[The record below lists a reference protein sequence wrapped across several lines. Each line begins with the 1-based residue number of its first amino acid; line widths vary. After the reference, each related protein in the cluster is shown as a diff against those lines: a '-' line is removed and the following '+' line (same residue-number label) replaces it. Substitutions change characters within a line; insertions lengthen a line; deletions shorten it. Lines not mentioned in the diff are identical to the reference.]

1 MNLTAIARA
10 ILRDR
15 LALAGLVVLLVFVFV
30 GFFGSHL
37 APYGPS
43 EIVRNAEGRVQV
55 LKPPTWAFPFGTTDL
70 GRDVLSQILHGAR
83 PVMIVGFF
91 AAIIPTAIGT
101 VLGLVA
107 GYVRRWAD
115 TLISRAV
122 EIAYS
127 LPFEPFAIILLFVLG
142 PSLWTLIL
150 AISIIDWRRPARV
163 VRNQVMTLSGGSFIK
178 AARVAGASTSWIVF
192 RHMLPL
198 TLPISLIYVPFAFGN
213 AVLAESALS
222 FLGFGDPKSV
232 SWGTI
237 LRQAFDGGAM
247 DRGWWW
253 MVAPGVSITLAVTS
267 VYLITRPFEELVNPR
282 LRRSQ

>member
-1 MNLTAIARA
+1 MNLTTIVRA
-10 ILRDR
+10 ILRDQM
-15 LALAGLVVLLVFVFV
+15 ALAGLIVLLLFVFI
-30 GFFGSHL
+30 GFFGSSI
-37 APYGPS
+37 APYGPT

-55 LKPPTWAFPFGTTDL
+55 LQPPSWAFPLGTTDL

-101 VLGLVA
+101 ILGLVA

-142 PSLWTLIL
+142 PSLGTLIL

-163 VRNQVMTLSGGSFIK
+163 VRNQVMTLSGSSFIK
-178 AARVAGASTSWIVF
+178 ASRIAGASTAWIVF

-198 TLPISLIYVPFAFGN
+198 TLPISLIYIPFAFGN

-222 FLGFGDPKSV
+222 FLGFGDPRSV

-267 VYLITRPFEELVNPR
+267 VYLLTRPFEELVNPR
-282 LRRSQ
+282 LRRS

>member
-1 MNLTAIARA
+1 MNIHSIIDAIRRDKLA
-10 ILRDR
+10 IL
-15 LALAGLVVLLVFVFV
+15 GLVTLLVFIFIA
-30 GFFGSHL
+30 FFGGEL
-37 APYGPS
+37 APYGAN

-55 LKPPTWAFPFGTTDL
+55 LQGPSWQFPFGTTDL
-70 GRDVLSQILHGAR
+70 GRDVFSQVLHGTR
-83 PVMIVGFF
+83 PVLIVGFF

-101 VLGLVA
+101 LLGLIA
-107 GYVRRWAD
+107 GYVRKWAD

-142 PSLWTLIL
+142 PSLPTLIL

-163 VRNQVMTLSGGSFIK
+163 VRNQVMTLSGSSFIK
-178 AARVAGASTSWIVF
+178 AARVAGASTSWIVL

-198 TLPISLIYVPFAFGN
+198 TLPISLIYIPFAFGN

-253 MVAPGVSITLAVTS
+253 MVAPGLCITAAVTS
-267 VYLITRPFEELVNPR
+267 VFFLTRPFEELVNPR
-282 LRRSQ
+282 LRRG